1 MWSDSFQVSLVKLIL
16 VLQAIWNFG
25 NCNGKGLEELGE
37 KLEEKLNRLFHLE
50 KEKQLSIYN
59 VFFFRRFPGMKS
71 ELRWEVQNL
80 RLGGSG
86 SVNKSLLNFRPQF
99 PHLLREM
106 KSSCPGCFTGLW
118 GDTGE
123 MINGEASWSV
133 KSSRQIQE
141 LIWIMITLHI
151 ETSHCYSQTAYPRWV
166 LQSDTWRC
174 RKTDLNDCQ
183 DEDPP
188 LTDEENETR
197 KGSGFTEGQW

>member
-50 KEKQLSIYN
+50 KEKQLSIYI
-59 VFFFRRFPGMKS
+59 FFLEDSLEWNQSWDGKS
-71 ELRWEVQNL
+71 RTWDLVALGLLTSHFSTLDLSFLICQGRWRVVALDISQGFE
-80 RLGGSG
+80 
-86 SVNKSLLNFRPQF
+86 
-99 PHLLREM
+99 EI
-106 KSSCPGCFTGLW
+106 
-118 GDTGE
+118 GE

-141 LIWIMITLHI
+141 LIWIMITLHK
-151 ETSHCYSQTAYPRWV
+151 ETSHCYSQTAYPGWV

-174 RKTDLNDCQ
+174 RKIDLSDCQ

-188 LTDEENETR
+188 LTDEENGTR
-197 KGSGFTEGQW
+197 KGSRFTEGQW